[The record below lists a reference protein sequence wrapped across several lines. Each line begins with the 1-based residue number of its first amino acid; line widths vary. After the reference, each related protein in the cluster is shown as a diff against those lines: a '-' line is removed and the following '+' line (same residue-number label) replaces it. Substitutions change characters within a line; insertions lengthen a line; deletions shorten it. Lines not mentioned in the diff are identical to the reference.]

1 MRSLVLIIVAGGLI
15 SNSADCQVDSAPPAP
30 VVPATV
36 APQGVDRHIS
46 RAWIVPAGVIAS
58 STIDGEIRE
67 WALRTHSR
75 SLDRLA
81 DAVNPLGTAHVL
93 VPAMAV
99 FYAGAALTQKTS
111 AEHAAIETVGAY
123 VAADA
128 VESILKPVIGRQ
140 RPHVTG
146 NSHRF
151 HPFTGDGDWHSL
163 PSAHVAHITAI
174 ATAISKQTD
183 SRAIAALCDGL
194 VALVG
199 WDRVYED
206 QHWTSDVTATAAL
219 SAFVSGAT
227 VRWIE
232 SRWKRQ

>member
-1 MRSLVLIIVAGGLI
+1 MRGMTLVIVAASLV
-15 SNSADCQVDSAPPAP
+15 SNTADCQKDS
-30 VVPATV
+30 TSR
-36 APQGVDRHIS
+36 GERRIN
-46 RAWIVPAGVIAS
+46 RAWIVPAAVLAS
-58 STIDGEIRE
+58 STIDGEMRE

-81 DAVNPLGTAHVL
+81 DAVNPLGTARVL

-99 FYAGAALTQKTS
+99 FYAGTALTHETN
-111 AEHAAIETVGAY
+111 AEHVAIEIAGAY
-123 VAADA
+123 VASDG

-151 HPFTGDGDWHSL
+151 QPFTGNGDWHSL

-174 ATAISKQTD
+174 ATAISMQTG
-183 SRAIAALCDGL
+183 SRAVAAFCDGL

-199 WDRVYED
+199 WDRIYED

-219 SAFVSGAT
+219 SALISRAT
-227 VRWIE
+227 VHWIA
-232 SRWKRQ
+232 SRLNRQ